1 MIIGKRLKEQFPPQV
16 KLVSTFPQVSFHKDY
31 QCSDE
36 LKEERIV
43 KVLEFESKIQ
53 IEIV

>member
-1 MIIGKRLKEQFPPQV
+1 MCHLSPKSHFIKV
-16 KLVSTFPQVSFHKDY
+16 Y

-43 KVLEFESKIQ
+43 KVLEFESEIQ
-53 IEIV
+53 IEVA